1 MVLLL
6 PSGRLVLLST
16 HKRSENLITNWS
28 IMLNCMLLSGCNYL
42 LINYSS
48 SMCVAKREWAEKQF
62 LTLFEGHRESERC
75 GSLNVAFEK

>member
-28 IMLNCMLLSGCNYL
+28 VMLNCMLLSGCNYL
-42 LINYSS
+42 LSITHLP
-48 SMCVAKREWAEKQF
+48 CVWLQENGQRNN
-62 LTLFEGHRESERC
+62 S
-75 GSLNVAFEK
+75 